1 MSNRVAVSRPVLA
14 VLVSVCAL
22 LGALGMSASALAAG
36 PEAPY
41 LAFFRLQATE
51 VELSARLSPDASAPV
66 EGGEYWFMY
75 KKGTECAGE
84 SETTHSPYAGQPNEQ
99 TSPDPAKI
107 MGLEQGTEYSV
118 CLVVENGKAESANST
133 PVTFTTAIAPP
144 TPETLA
150 PVDISAKYVDLQ
162 GVLNPHEAVNE
173 ATSYQFAYRESPSEC
188 LTGGVIKETSSSYSA
203 MTTRRETVIGYLGG
217 LQPNATY
224 TACLITWNSAHE
236 TVIGNPVTFTT
247 HEAYA
252 LSVYV
257 VGEGEVNSF
266 LNPEGT
272 CTQVGPGFCSNY
284 FYGPVALTETPKPG
298 YVFAGWIGCA
308 YLASPPDSC
317 EVDVTSRIEVAAV
330 FLKEGTEGK
339 EGKEGKEGSEGK
351 PGKEGAGKVGAQG
364 TEGAAGKEGPAGKEG
379 ATGKEGAKGN
389 EGPAGKEGAT
399 GKEGPAGKIELV
411 TCKKVKGKQH
421 CTTKLVSGT
430 VKFETAGLAA
440 HATLSRHG
448 LVYATGTARS
458 VRGRMSLRLLP
469 LRSLRPGKYTLTLIG
484 GAGKHETIRSES
496 FTLSW

>member
-14 VLVSVCAL
+14 LLASVCAL
-22 LGALGMSASALAAG
+22 LGALGVSASALAAG

-66 EGGEYWFMY
+66 EGGEYWFVY

-84 SETTHSPYAGQPNEQ
+84 SETTHSAYAGQPNEQ

-107 MGLEQGTEYSV
+107 TGLAQGTEYSV
-118 CLVVENGKAESANST
+118 CLVVENGNAESAHST

-150 PVDISAKYVDLQ
+150 PVDISAKYAEVQ
-162 GVLNPHEAVNE
+162 GVLNPNEAVNE

-188 LTGGVIKETSSSYSA
+188 LTGGVIKETSSSYGA
-203 MTTRRETVIGYLGG
+203 RTTGRETVVGYLEG
-217 LQPNATY
+217 LQPNTTY
-224 TACLITWNSAHE
+224 TACLITWNSAFE

-247 HEAYA
+247 HEAFA
-252 LSVYV
+252 LNVYV

-284 FYGPVALTETPKPG
+284 FYGPVALTEKPKPG

-308 YLASPPDSC
+308 YLAAPPDSC
-317 EVDVTSRIEVAAV
+317 EVDVTSKIEVAAV

-339 EGKEGKEGSEGK
+339 EGKEGSEGK
-351 PGKEGAGKVGAQG
+351 PGKEGKQGNEGKQGPIGAPGEPGATGAAGEKGANGSGGAQG
-364 TEGAAGKEGPAGKEG
+364 PAGPAGPAGKEG
-379 ATGKEGAKGN
+379 PVGKVEV
-389 EGPAGKEGAT
+389 
-399 GKEGPAGKIELV
+399 V
-411 TCKKVKGKQH
+411 TCTKKGKKQH
-421 CTTKLVSGT
+421 CTTKTESGT
-430 VKFETAGLAA
+430 VSFMTSSA

-448 LVYATGTARS
+448 AVYAIGSAAS
-458 VRGRMSLRLLP
+458 VRGHLSLRLTP
-469 LRSLRPGKYTLTLIG
+469 LRKLRAGRYTLTLISG
-484 GAGKHETIRSES
+484 SGRQETISSEA
-496 FTLSW
+496 FTLG

>member
-1 MSNRVAVSRPVLA
+1 MSNRVAVSRLVLA
-14 VLVSVCAL
+14 LLASVCAL

-41 LAFFRLQATE
+41 LGFFRLQATE

-66 EGGEYWFMY
+66 EGGKYWFIY

-107 MGLEQGTEYSV
+107 TGLTQGTEYSV
-118 CLVVENGKAESANST
+118 CLVVENGKAESAHST

-150 PVDISAKYVDLQ
+150 PVDISAKDVEVQ

-188 LTGGVIKETSSSYSA
+188 LTDGFIKETSSSYSA
-203 MTTRRETVIGYLGG
+203 MTTRRETVIGYLEG
-217 LQPNATY
+217 LQPDTTY
-224 TACLITWNSAHE
+224 TACLITWNSAFE

-266 LNPEGT
+266 LTLEGT

-298 YVFAGWIGCA
+298 YVFAGWIGCK
-308 YLASPPDSC
+308 YLASPVDSC
-317 EVDVTSRIEVAAV
+317 EVEVTAKTEVAAV

-339 EGKEGKEGSEGK
+339 EGKEGSEGK
-351 PGKEGAGKVGAQG
+351 PGKEGNEGKQGPIGTPGVPGATGANGAAGEKGANGSNGAQG
-364 TEGAAGKEGPAGKEG
+364 PAGPAGKEGPAGKVEV
-379 ATGKEGAKGN
+379 
-389 EGPAGKEGAT
+389 
-399 GKEGPAGKIELV
+399 V
-411 TCKKVKGKQH
+411 TCTKKGKKQH
-421 CTTKLVSGT
+421 CTTKTESGT
-430 VKFETAGLAA
+430 VSFTTSSA

-448 LVYATGTARS
+448 AVYAIGSAAS
-458 VRGRMSLRLLP
+458 VRGGHLSLRLEP
-469 LRSLRPGKYTLTLIG
+469 LRSMRPGKYTLTLVS

-496 FTLSW
+496 FTLS

>member
-1 MSNRVAVSRPVLA
+1 VSNRVAISRPVRAL
-14 VLVSVCAL
+14 LVSVCAL

-36 PEAPY
+36 PEAPD

-66 EGGEYWFMY
+66 EGGEYWFIY

-84 SETTHSPYAGQPNEQ
+84 NETTHSPYAGQPNEQ

-107 MGLEQGTEYSV
+107 TGLTQGTEYSV
-118 CLVVENGKAESANST
+118 CLVVENGKAESAHST

-150 PVDISAKYVDLQ
+150 PVDISAKYVEVQ

-203 MTTRRETVIGYLGG
+203 MTTRRETVIGYLEG
-217 LQPNATY
+217 LQPNTTY
-224 TACLITWNSAHE
+224 TACLITWNSAFE

-247 HEAYA
+247 HEAFA
-252 LSVYV
+252 LNVYV

-266 LNPEGT
+266 LNLEGT
-272 CTQVGPGFCSNY
+272 CAQVGPGLCSNY
-284 FYGPVALTETPKPG
+284 FYGPVGLTETPKPG

-317 EVDVTSRIEVAAV
+317 EVDVTSRMEVAAV

-339 EGKEGKEGSEGK
+339 EGKEGSEGK
-351 PGKEGAGKVGAQG
+351 SGKEGKEGKQGNEGKQGSIGAPGEPGANGAAGANGSNGAQG
-364 TEGAAGKEGPAGKEG
+364 SAGPAGPAGKEGPAGKVEV
-379 ATGKEGAKGN
+379 
-389 EGPAGKEGAT
+389 
-399 GKEGPAGKIELV
+399 V
-411 TCKKVKGKQH
+411 TCTKKGKKQH
-421 CTTKLVSGT
+421 CTTKTESGT
-430 VKFETAGLAA
+430 VSFTTGSA

-448 LVYATGTARS
+448 AVYATGSAAS
-458 VRGRMSLRLLP
+458 VRGHLSLRLEP
-469 LRSLRPGKYTLTLIG
+469 LRSLRPGKYTLTLVG

-496 FTLSW
+496 FTLS